1 MSVTK
6 MTYRELK
13 DTKVGEAITLTAV
26 MAILAAAIVA
36 AIICSLVMSDSGTV
50 TIPGGW
56 NFSWGS

>member
-1 MSVTK
+1 MELIKMNTK
-6 MTYRELK
+6 SLK
-13 DTKVGEAITLTAV
+13 KTRVGEAITLTAV

-36 AIICSLVMSDSGTV
+36 AVICSLVMSDSGTV